1 MKRYSFVI
9 VGGGPAGLAAAATLA
24 SAKGHLPFM
33 EDKTI
38 LVVDEG
44 NSDLN
49 RAVLRNF
56 PAVEVGKSGPE
67 LLKEIKERVK
77 SFDNVDLLEDKVIS
91 ITGEDGNF
99 TVKTEKGEEIKAE
112 KLILATGFHKFD
124 IEGLNVEVIPHQK
137 APRPGKIQLKVDEK
151 LRAAPGVY
159 AAGLIAGA
167 QTMVAIAMGS
177 GTEAALNLLSDLAG
191 KTVIIHDVYKKT

>member
-1 MKRYSFVI
+1 MKYFVAI

-33 EDKTI
+33 EDKKI

-49 RAVLRNF
+49 RALLRNF
-56 PAVEVGKSGPE
+56 PAVEIGALGPE
-67 LLKEIKERVK
+67 VLKGMKERVN
-77 SFDNVDLLEDKVIS
+77 SFDNVDLVEGKVVS

-99 TVKTEKGEEIKAE
+99 TLKTEDGKEFQAE
-112 KLILATGFHKFD
+112 KVIIATGFHKFE
-124 IEGLNVEVIPHQK
+124 IEGLPVEVIPHSK
-137 APRPGKIQLKVDEK
+137 APRPGKIQLKTDSKKRV
-151 LRAAPGVY
+151 LPGVY
-159 AAGLIAGA
+159 AAGLVAGD

-177 GTEAALNLLSDLAG
+177 GTEAALNLLSDVAG
-191 KTVIIHDVYKKT
+191 KTVIIHDVVKKK